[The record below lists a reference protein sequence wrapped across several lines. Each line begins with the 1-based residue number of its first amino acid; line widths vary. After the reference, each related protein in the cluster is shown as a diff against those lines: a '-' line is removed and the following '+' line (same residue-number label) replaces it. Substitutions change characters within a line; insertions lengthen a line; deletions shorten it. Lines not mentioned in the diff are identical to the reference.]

1 VPNDPELTDDVLGSE
16 IELLA
21 DVIDV
26 AGGSDASLSQE
37 QIDDALGLGDGEVQ
51 ADPPSADPRSSQ

>member
-1 VPNDPELTDDVLGSE
+1 MVTVPNDPELTDEVLGSE

-26 AGGSDASLSQE
+26 AGGADASLSQE
-37 QIDDALGLGDGEVQ
+37 QIDDALGLGDVEVP
-51 ADPPSADPRSSQ
+51 ADQGPAQ

>member
-1 VPNDPELTDDVLGSE
+1 VVTVPNDPELTDEVLGSE

-26 AGGSDASLSQE
+26 AGGSEASLSQE
-37 QIDDALGLGDGEVQ
+37 QIDDALGLGDLEGQ
-51 ADPPSADPRSSQ
+51 ADQRSAQ

>member
-1 VPNDPELTDDVLGSE
+1 MVTVPIDPELTDEVLGSE

-26 AGGSDASLSQE
+26 AGGSGASLSQE
-37 QIDDALGLGDGEVQ
+37 QIDDALGLGDGQVQ
-51 ADPPSADPRSSQ
+51 PDQGSDQ